1 MREGSCPPD
10 SLRHV
15 RFEHQPAQ
23 GSGTAVSTNLGQPGR
38 QGNKYW
44 SWTMAWDWEVPTLAL
59 LGDAELKG
67 ISFYQTVDLFSDGD
81 RDATG
86 ENETTAEDIGGI
98 ALAVTGAIQPAALEC
113 VRNIQTT
120 PPE

>member
-1 MREGSCPPD
+1 
-10 SLRHV
+10 
-15 RFEHQPAQ
+15 
-23 GSGTAVSTNLGQPGR
+23 
-38 QGNKYW
+38 
-44 SWTMAWDWEVPTLAL
+44 MAWDWEVPTLAL

-98 ALAVTGAIQPAALEC
+98 VLAVTGAIQPAALEC
-113 VRNIQTT
+113 VHNIQTT